1 LAQVTQAAD
10 QYLAQYEHS
19 LALSEIEKFFW
30 QFCDDYLELVKERS
44 RAGCKSAQATLFIAL
59 DTLLKLF
66 APFLPFTTS
75 EIYSWYNSENQAE
88 SDIHLQ
94 NYPVLPPPATAAITA
109 GTGSSGDTVTQ
120 LNTNQ
125 PLATATNNA
134 ANTSVGTSSTTT
146 TTDTS
151 TGIDTGTG
159 AGTGTGTGI
168 STTPTTTDSSIST
181 TTTDTTTA
189 TVAADSK
196 LLSDTSQ
203 ILTSLRGIRSQEKVG
218 FKVPLVSVEISLSPA
233 LQSSF
238 QLVEADLL
246 AALNAQKITVTAAN
260 ESANLATEESEL
272 TASSYQ
278 STADQSDTEIKVL
291 RYQLG

>member
-75 EIYSWYNSENQAE
+75 EIYSWYHPQK
-88 SDIHLQ
+88 DIHLQ
-94 NYPVLPPPATAAITA
+94 QYPVLATLESTKVSHIDDRLEEDGLSAFR
-109 GTGSSGDTVTQ
+109 
-120 LNTNQ
+120 
-125 PLATATNNA
+125 PLIKGGNSASKSTSFGATATNTA
-134 ANTSVGTSSTTT
+134 S
-146 TTDTS
+146 TS
-151 TGIDTGTG
+151 TGANPTTT
-159 AGTGTGTGI
+159 TGTGTGI
-168 STTPTTTDSSIST
+168 STTPTTTDSSINT

-189 TVAADSK
+189 AVAADSK

-203 ILTSLRGIRSQEKVG
+203 ILTALRGIRSQEKVG

-238 QLVEADLL
+238 KLVEADLL

-291 RYQLG
+291 RYRLG